1 MVESAAGPPAEPL
14 PDLPAL
20 LGGLT
25 ELVEYATAGAGGLP
39 GLQLTVELAQAVT
52 GALGA
57 TFVEYSRSGGRI
69 VVATAALSW
78 ALGRPVEVTEPAI
91 ARLLACALVQDVDIR
106 QLSSRGVRRV
116 VRAGAVADGAV
127 IGAVQVYYADAE
139 PAPEYHRGV
148 VRLLAACAAHL
159 YRESPGLPVYPDG
172 PVLTPLAQG
181 MAVVGPDFVV
191 RSWSPS
197 AARLTGRSF
206 EEAIGRPLPF
216 AMPPPGQ
223 VVVHRLD
230 GTRWVRLR
238 AAALSGTDATVVTF
252 RETSGPEPVDQARDL
267 FIAVTSH

>member
-91 ARLLACALVQDVDIR
+91 ARLLAGALVQDVDIADF
-106 QLSSRGVRRV
+106 GEDTRRLLGAHGIRRM
-116 VRAGAVADGAV
+116 VRAGAMADGAL
-127 IGAVQVYYADAE
+127 IGALQVHY
-139 PAPEYHRGV
+139 
-148 VRLLAACAAHL
+148 
-159 YRESPGLPVYPDG
+159 
-172 PVLTPLAQG
+172 T
-181 MAVVGPDFVV
+181 
-191 RSWSPS
+191 
-197 AARLTGRSF
+197 
-206 EEAIGRPLPF
+206 
-216 AMPPPGQ
+216 
-223 VVVHRLD
+223 
-230 GTRWVRLR
+230 
-238 AAALSGTDATVVTF
+238 
-252 RETSGPEPVDQARDL
+252 
-267 FIAVTSH
+267 